1 MSKYSRITNKTT
13 RWLEAVPAFCGLCF
27 LSTLS
32 NQRPTLNLLSAKN
45 LKNLNLLAGLSI
57 LPYAYSLKDSEMIPL
72 DKSNK
77 PPIFL
82 NILPG
87 VQNNP
92 ITQEEGGGGGGGR
105 RFLKNIV
112 IFDL

>member
-1 MSKYSRITNKTT
+1 M
-13 RWLEAVPAFCGLCF
+13 
-27 LSTLS
+27 
-32 NQRPTLNLLSAKN
+32 KN
-45 LKNLNLLAGLSI
+45 VNRLAGLSF
-57 LPYAYSLKDSEMIPL
+57 LPNLKDSELIPL

-87 VQNNP
+87 VQNNQ
-92 ITQEEGGGGGGGR
+92 ITQEGGGGGGGR

>member
-1 MSKYSRITNKTT
+1 MAGGSSNIL
-13 RWLEAVPAFCGLCF
+13 WVMVPINFIK
-27 LSTLS
+27 
-32 NQRPTLNLLSAKN
+32 PTPNPKLVIFFKN
-45 LKNLNLLAGLSI
+45 LKNVNLLAGLSF
-57 LPYAYSLKDSEMIPL
+57 LPIAYNLKDSEMIPL

-92 ITQEEGGGGGGGR
+92 ITEEGGGGRGR
-105 RFLKNIV
+105 RFLK
-112 IFDL
+112 IFSER

>member
-1 MSKYSRITNKTT
+1 M
-13 RWLEAVPAFCGLCF
+13 
-27 LSTLS
+27 
-32 NQRPTLNLLSAKN
+32 
-45 LKNLNLLAGLSI
+45 AGLSF
-57 LPYAYSLKDSEMIPL
+57 LPNLKDSEMIPL

-92 ITQEEGGGGGGGR
+92 ITLEEEVEGGD
-105 RFLKNIV
+105 FFIFFF
-112 IFDL
+112 IFDLRARGENTCDLIPRDHFSPSDGLFCRRSFFTGT

>member
-1 MSKYSRITNKTT
+1 MSTYFYI
-13 RWLEAVPAFCGLCF
+13 
-27 LSTLS
+27 
-32 NQRPTLNLLSAKN
+32 
-45 LKNLNLLAGLSI
+45 AGLSF
-57 LPYAYSLKDSEMIPL
+57 LAYNLKDSEMIPP

-92 ITQEEGGGGGGGR
+92 IIEEGGGGGGGER
-105 RFLKNIV
+105 R
-112 IFDL
+112 IFMF

>member
-1 MSKYSRITNKTT
+1 M
-13 RWLEAVPAFCGLCF
+13 
-27 LSTLS
+27 
-32 NQRPTLNLLSAKN
+32 
-45 LKNLNLLAGLSI
+45 AGLSF
-57 LPYAYSLKDSEMIPL
+57 LPNLKDSEMIPL

-92 ITQEEGGGGGGGR
+92 ITQEGGGGGR
-105 RFLKNIV
+105 RFFIFLFLIFEREVRTHV
-112 IFDL
+112 I

>member
-1 MSKYSRITNKTT
+1 MAGGSSNIL
-13 RWLEAVPAFCGLCF
+13 WVMVPINFIK
-27 LSTLS
+27 
-32 NQRPTLNLLSAKN
+32 PTPNPKLVIFYKN
-45 LKNLNLLAGLSI
+45 LKNVNLLLLAGLSF
-57 LPYAYSLKDSEMIPL
+57 LAYNLKDSEMIPL

-92 ITQEEGGGGGGGR
+92 ITEEGGGGGGR
-105 RFLKNIV
+105 RFFKY
-112 IFDL
+112 FYF

>member
-1 MSKYSRITNKTT
+1 MSTYFYI
-13 RWLEAVPAFCGLCF
+13 
-27 LSTLS
+27 
-32 NQRPTLNLLSAKN
+32 
-45 LKNLNLLAGLSI
+45 AGLSF
-57 LPYAYSLKDSEMIPL
+57 LAYNLKDSEMIPP

-92 ITQEEGGGGGGGR
+92 ITQEGGGGR
-105 RFLKNIV
+105 GF
-112 IFDL
+112 